1 MTIPKPPTPQ
11 GVSALLKRAGFERA
25 DRPVRGGMCSGFRV
39 STVYAREGAVRVK
52 HLFWSMRATPEQ
64 HAAKL
69 APYAKAIAEAGRP
82 RMRRAC

>member
-11 GVSALLKRAGFERA
+11 GVSALLKRAGF
-25 DRPVRGGMCSGFRV
+25 

-69 APYAKAIAEAGRP
+69 APYAKAIAEAGWSVETAEYELIVTAGKADR
-82 RMRRAC
+82 